1 MRLEAGLGPGVALS
15 DARTETRPSDIINP
29 VINPML
35 QLIEAVEGLLSRLGI
50 ASGFATL
57 LITLIVVLDVAGRS
71 LANAPIH
78 MSTEISELLMVV
90 LVFFGLAA
98 AQQTRQNFAIDIATR
113 HLPQGLQMLVEH
125 LGYLFSLVLVGVLA
139 WLSTKQAYSAFERGE
154 TGFGIIAFPIWPARF
169 ILALGLWLLALQ
181 LLCDILRYL
190 MGAPRLAAAEGDT
203 KPGSHE

>member
-1 MRLEAGLGPGVALS
+1 
-15 DARTETRPSDIINP
+15 
-29 VINPML
+29 ML
-35 QLIEAVEGLLSRLGI
+35 PLIQAVEWLLSRLGI

-57 LITLIVVLDVAGRS
+57 LIMLVIVLDVAGRS
-71 LANAPIH
+71 LLNAPLH

-90 LVFFGLAA
+90 LVFLGLAA
-98 AQQTRQNFAIDIATR
+98 AQQNRQNFAIDIASR
-113 HLPQGLQMLVEH
+113 HLPPGLQVLVEH
-125 LGYLFSLVLVGVLA
+125 LGYLFCLVLVGVLA

-190 MGAPRLAAAEGDT
+190 MGVPRVAVAEGDA